1 MSLHYNVFESG
12 LLLAH
17 RYGGQFGVDA
27 RQAYVRQ
34 HDLRQKRRKLK
45 NFRKK
50 NFIILVKEAI
60 DIVSDRVGDQI
71 KNKRNK

>member
-45 NFRKK
+45 NFRNKK
-50 NFIILVKEAI
+50 FYHI
-60 DIVSDRVGDQI
+60 S
-71 KNKRNK
+71 